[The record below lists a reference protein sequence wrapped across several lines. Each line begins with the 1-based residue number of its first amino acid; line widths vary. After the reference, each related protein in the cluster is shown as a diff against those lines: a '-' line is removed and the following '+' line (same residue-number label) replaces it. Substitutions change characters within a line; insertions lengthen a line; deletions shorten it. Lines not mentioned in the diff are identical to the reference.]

1 MNECLRPL
9 MTHLHNR
16 LSFNVQEVLL
26 EFAVTEDSSVSLPSQ
41 SAGLGLRHRFMC
53 SINPA
58 FTIAGYLHR
67 FYSDRTR
74 NCKES
79 KNVPLRVRTSSA
91 VASQRPVLGRP
102 RSHHSPGRIQSCLN
116 CVVDTQT
123 WKSIARLETAVLH
136 WFAHYRAP
144 PDSVRTNRP
153 PPHRVP
159 PVKAVLYR
167 SLSAMSRRSAQPPR
181 RVASRHRR

>member
-1 MNECLRPL
+1 MNECLHPL
-9 MTHLHNR
+9 MTQSHNT
-16 LSFNVQEVLL
+16 LSFNVQGVLF
-26 EFAVTEDSSVSLPSQ
+26 EFAVTEDLSISLPSQ
-41 SAGLGLRHRFMC
+41 SAGLRFRHRFMC

-58 FTIAGYLHR
+58 FTIAGHLHR

-91 VASQRPVLGRP
+91 VASQRLVLGRP
-102 RSHHSPGRIQSCLN
+102 RSHHSRGRIQSCLN
-116 CVVDTQT
+116 CVVDMQT
-123 WKSIARLETAVLH
+123 WKSIAPLETAVLH

-159 PVKAVLYR
+159 PVEAIFYR
-167 SLSAMSRRSAQPPR
+167 SLSAMSR
-181 RVASRHRR
+181 